1 MLCEVKESNAGIFKR
16 RPLPVLKASLDA
28 PKHDEDSEEM
38 TGGTNSPPCHR
49 HACPPLPPPFP
60 WPGVHYRVRVG
71 WDSVVGL
78 TERTKRDLQS
88 FI

>member
-38 TGGTNSPPCHR
+38 TGGTNSPPATGMPAH
-49 HACPPLPPPFP
+49 PPPSHGLGFTI
-60 WPGVHYRVRVG
+60 GFESVG
-71 WDSVVGL
+71 IV
-78 TERTKRDLQS
+78 
-88 FI
+88 